1 MTHTTSTVQD
11 LAPHQSGMRKVRLDG
26 TREQAYRKS
35 ERGLWQSLEA
45 TPTERYVEL
54 PRLAVR
60 VRVQEVGEGP
70 AAVYLHGGPSAGATW
85 APLAAQ
91 LDGIRSIIVD
101 RPGTGLS
108 EAFPV
113 AAANLDSFADHF
125 LVDLLDA
132 LGLDRAHIVASSFGG
147 FLGLRAAAIAPERID
162 RMVQMSCPAGV
173 SGMTVPTFMRAAAV
187 PVLRWLM
194 AAMPVS
200 ERGARSMLSGIGHA
214 ASVEAGLFT
223 PEFMTWYLSLQRDT
237 ATMRNELRMIGSFFT
252 VRGIVHPALSLSD
265 ALLRSVRTPTF
276 FYWGADDPF
285 GAEDVAEQTVAALG
299 DATLRM
305 VPRAGHLPWL
315 DDPADAARAVE
326 SFLLEGAPPMR
337 IGAAQA
343 PRKRRAVRSSV

>member
-1 MTHTTSTVQD
+1 MTHTTSPTHD
-11 LAPHQSGMRKVRLDG
+11 LAPHPSPTQKVRLDG
-26 TREQAYRKS
+26 TREQAYRTS
-35 ERGLWQSLEA
+35 EHGLWQSLGA
-45 TPTERYVEL
+45 SPTERYVEL
-54 PRLAVR
+54 PRFGVR
-60 VRVQEVGEGP
+60 VRVQELGEGP
-70 AAVYLHGGPSAGATW
+70 AAVYLHGGPSAGTTW

-91 LDGIRSIIVD
+91 LNGIRSIIVD

-113 AAANLDSFADHF
+113 TAANLDSFADHF

-132 LGLDRAHIVASSFGG
+132 LGLDRAHVVASSFGG

-173 SGMTVPTFMRAAAV
+173 SGMTVPPFMRAAAV
-187 PVLRWLM
+187 PLLRRLM

-237 ATMRNELRMIGSFFT
+237 ATMRNELPMIGSLFT

-265 ALLRSVRTPTF
+265 ELLHSIGTPTF

-285 GAEDVAEQTVAALG
+285 GSEDIAEQIVAALG
-299 DATLRM
+299 DAALRV

-315 DDPADAARAVE
+315 DDPANAARAVE
-326 SFLLEGAPPMR
+326 SFLLP
-337 IGAAQA
+337 QT
-343 PRKRRAVRSSV
+343 PRA